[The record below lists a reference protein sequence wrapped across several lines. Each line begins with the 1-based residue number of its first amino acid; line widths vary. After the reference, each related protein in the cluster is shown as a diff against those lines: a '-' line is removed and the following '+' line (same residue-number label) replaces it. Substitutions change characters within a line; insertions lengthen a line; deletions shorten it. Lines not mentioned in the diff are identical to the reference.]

1 MAWGKWL
8 GGKYFHALPFQRNQV
23 TFQVKVPVPTAADV
37 EIPKEMHFLFPSFFS
52 TVLMAFFNA
61 LKENVFYNLDA
72 ETPPHLSSDTLCTLA
87 CLSFLGESSCVKRV
101 LRDTAVHRWRYA
113 QTVDPLGQNFAWDA
127 GARIGL
133 CGDWCIGHRVEDG
146 FVSGLEMALALV

>member
-101 LRDTAVHRWRYA
+101 LRDTAVHRWRVFPDNVLRSS
-113 QTVDPLGQNFAWDA
+113 QVGQHPHPFLRLQPCAITAPPDKERNTT
-127 GARIGL
+127 
-133 CGDWCIGHRVEDG
+133 E
-146 FVSGLEMALALV
+146 